1 MPALF
6 RSGWAPCLFA
16 VLVWG
21 ATFATTKR
29 LLEALP
35 PTEILLARFVVG
47 YLALWA
53 LAPRRLPWQGW
64 RTEARMALAGV
75 LGIALYF
82 HFENQAL
89 VHARAGMVAVV
100 VCVSPLLTA
109 LLARLLGRVRRLGR
123 GYWLGFALAMG
134 GVALTVTGGDPAALR
149 GAWQGAAFGLLG
161 ALTWS
166 CYTLLPL
173 PRCGDGLAV
182 TRRTFFWGLLAILP
196 LCLPEADAWRVGPL
210 LGWPA
215 LWRLLFLG
223 LLASALCYVAWNAA
237 VARLGG
243 VRATLLLYLNPVVGV
258 LTAALLLGEPL
269 DTPILLGV
277 ALTLTGVA
285 LSTRS
290 APH

>member
-123 GYWLGFALAMG
+123 GYWLGFALA
-134 GVALTVTGGDPAALR
+134 VAALAAQALLWCGVGTLVSLFFR
-149 GAWQGAAFGLLG
+149 SSASTFLISLLTCLLAPPALCMTLSMTFGRPITQWPLFPLQMAVLDCAGGLVDVRALAGCLMGAAVVTYAAGMAFD
-161 ALTWS
+161 AL
-166 CYTLLPL
+166 
-173 PRCGDGLAV
+173 R
-182 TRRTFFWGLLAILP
+182 
-196 LCLPEADAWRVGPL
+196 LC
-210 LGWPA
+210 
-215 LWRLLFLG
+215 
-223 LLASALCYVAWNAA
+223 
-237 VARLGG
+237 
-243 VRATLLLYLNPVVGV
+243 AT
-258 LTAALLLGEPL
+258 E
-269 DTPILLGV
+269 
-277 ALTLTGVA
+277 
-285 LSTRS
+285 R
-290 APH
+290 